1 MKIAVQGSK
10 SFDDYNVF
18 LRAMGTALS
27 RMGEDKSFEIYAA
40 GPVNLNNMAIGY
52 ANISEDGFR
61 GRGMTVSCHKRPLS
75 WFEKNLEEMEHF
87 AFFKK
92 PGEENSQ
99 LFAQADKLL
108 KENAFLYE
116 FK

>member
-1 MKIAVQGSK
+1 MKIAVQATK
-10 SFDDYNVF
+10 NFEDYTIF

-27 RMGEDKSFEIYAA
+27 RMGNDKSLEIYAA
-40 GPVNLNNMAIGY
+40 GPVNLNQMAIGY
-52 ANISEDGFR
+52 SNISEDGFKA
-61 GRGMTVSCHKRPLS
+61 RGMKISCHKRPLG
-75 WFEKNLEEMEHF
+75 WFEKNLEEIQHF

-92 PGEENSQ
+92 PGEPNSK
-99 LFAQADKLL
+99 LFDQADALL